1 MMSVGKLIKKV
12 EMTAFKVLNHCGFY
26 RNWDDDKYLK
36 KIYKMRTGETLNLDD
51 PKTYNEKIQYL
62 KLHDRKPEYSIMVDK
77 YLAKEYVGEK
87 IGMQHIIPL
96 LGVWDRFEDIDFSK
110 LPDKFVLKCNHDC
123 GGVVICKDKKSFDKR
138 AAKKKLKKHL
148 KQNFYYYGREWP
160 YKNVKPRILCEQY
173 MEDAVDNELKDY
185 KVMCFSGEPKYIQ
198 VHSGRYTDKQHQ
210 DFYDTD
216 WNKTNISQTGGMKKF
231 QSSDVYAKRPVNL
244 DLMIEFSREL
254 SKEMRQARIDW
265 YEVNGQLYFGEITLF
280 DGSGFVLFDDRKV
293 DEALGSLINID
304 GLQ

>member
-26 RNWDDDKYLK
+26 RNWDDEKYLK
-36 KIYKMRTGETLNLDD
+36 KIYKMRTGETLNLSD

-87 IGMQHIIPL
+87 IGLQHIIPL